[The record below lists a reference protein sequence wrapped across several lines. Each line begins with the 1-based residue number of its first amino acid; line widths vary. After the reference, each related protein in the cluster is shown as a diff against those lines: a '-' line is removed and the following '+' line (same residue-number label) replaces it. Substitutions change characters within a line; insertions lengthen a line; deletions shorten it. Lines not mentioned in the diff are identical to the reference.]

1 MFCVSGCLACL
12 PLSQRMNKAGKWII
26 ALAVVLPT
34 LLEVI
39 DTSVVNVSLDHIR
52 GSLSAGIDEA
62 TWTITAYLVSNAI
75 IIPLTGWLSRVFGR
89 KRYLLFSVS
98 LFTVSSFLCGSATTL
113 FALVFFRIIQ
123 GIGGGALQPISQTI
137 LLETFPPEEYGM
149 AMALFGV
156 GVMFGPIVGPVLGG
170 WITDNWS
177 WNWIF
182 YINIPIGIISV
193 IMIMLFIQ
201 DPPYLK
207 RIKEKIDYIGLSLIV
222 LGIGCL
228 QVVLDKGQREDW
240 FSSPL
245 IMNLAI
251 VSGICMIVFIFW
263 ELRRP
268 DPILNLRQLKN
279 VSFAS
284 ANMIQCV
291 AFFVLFGSILL
302 LPLFVQQLL
311 GYSAFLSGMVLAPGG
326 IATLISMPISGKL
339 IQKVNPKAV
348 LATGLLITTYSIF
361 IMSHFNAYIDFN
373 TVAFSRI
380 VMGFGMGMV
389 FVPLTSLAFS
399 TIKKEEM
406 GNATSI
412 FSLLR
417 NISGSFG
424 IAIMTTLLAR
434 RAQFHHF
441 RLSEQLN
448 PFDGRYQLGVNKA
461 IAVLGYKT
469 GSGSVLAAKGII
481 YQQLAKQSTLF
492 AFTDAFYF
500 STLLMLCVIPI
511 VFLLK
516 RPKNLDKTIVVH

>member
-1 MFCVSGCLACL
+1 
-12 PLSQRMNKAGKWII
+12 MNKSNKWII

-89 KRYLLFSVS
+89 KRYLLFSVV

-113 FALVFFRIIQ
+113 SALVFFRIIQ

-137 LLETFPPEEYGM
+137 LLEAFPPEEYGM

-193 IMIMLFIQ
+193 LMIMLFIQ

-222 LGIGCL
+222 VGIGCL

-240 FSSPL
+240 FSSQFIL
-245 IMNLAI
+245 HLAI
-251 VSGICMIVFIFW
+251 VSVVCVIGFIFW
-263 ELRRP
+263 ELKRR
-268 DPILNLRQLKN
+268 DPILNLREFKN

-284 ANMIQCV
+284 ANVIQCV
-291 AFFVLFGSILL
+291 TFFVLFGSILL

-311 GYSAFLSGMVLAPGG
+311 GYNAFLSGMVLAPGG

-339 IQKVNPKAV
+339 IQKVNAKAV
-348 LATGLLITTYSIF
+348 LTVGLLITTYSIF
-361 IMSHFNAYIDFN
+361 IMSNFNSYIDFN

-380 VMGFGMGMV
+380 VMGFGLGMI
-389 FVPLTSLAFS
+389 FVPLTSLAFT
-399 TIKKEEM
+399 TIKKEDM

-417 NISGSFG
+417 NIAGSFG

-434 RAQFHHF
+434 RAQFHQF
-441 RLSEQLN
+441 RFTEHLN
-448 PFDGRYQLGVNKA
+448 PFDQRYQLGLNNA
-461 IAVLGYKT
+461 MAVLGHKT
-469 GSGSVLAAKGII
+469 GSLSVSGANGVI
-481 YQQLAKQSTLF
+481 YQQLAKQSNLF
-492 AFTDAFYF
+492 SFTDAFYF
-500 STLLMLCVIPI
+500 STLIMLCIIPF

-516 RPKNLDKTIVVH
+516 SPKNFDKTIVVH

>member
-1 MFCVSGCLACL
+1 
-12 PLSQRMNKAGKWII
+12 MNKSSKWII

-75 IIPLTGWLSRVFGR
+75 IIPLTGWLSRFFGR
-89 KRYLLFSVS
+89 KRYLMFSVT
-98 LFTVSSFLCGSATTL
+98 LFTVSSFLCGSATSIS
-113 FALVFFRIIQ
+113 ALIFFRVIQ

-137 LLETFPPEEYGM
+137 LLEAFPPAEYGM

-182 YINIPIGIISV
+182 YVNIPIGIIS
-193 IMIMLFIQ
+193 ILMIMFFIQ
-201 DPPYLK
+201 DPPYL
-207 RIKEKIDYIGLSLIV
+207 RRTKEKIDFIGLSLIV
-222 LGIGCL
+222 VGIGFL
-228 QVVLDKGQREDW
+228 QVVLDKGQRLDW
-240 FSSPL
+240 FSSQSIIAMAAVSL
-245 IMNLAI
+245 ICI
-251 VSGICMIVFIFW
+251 IVFIFW
-263 ELRRP
+263 ELSRT

-284 ANMIQCV
+284 ANLIQAV

-311 GYSAFLSGMVLAPGG
+311 GYNAFLSGMVLAPGG
-326 IATLISMPISGKL
+326 VATLISMPLSGKL
-339 IQKVNPKAV
+339 IQKFNPKAV
-348 LATGLLITTYSIF
+348 LAAGLLITTYSILM
-361 IMSHFNAYIDFN
+361 MSQFNAYIGYN

-380 VMGFGMGMV
+380 VMGLGMGMV

-412 FSLLR
+412 FGIVR
-417 NISGSFG
+417 NIAGSFG

-434 RAQFHHF
+434 RAQFHQF
-441 RLSEQLN
+441 RLGEQLN
-448 PFDGRYQLGVNKA
+448 PFDPRYQLSLSKA
-461 IAVLGYKT
+461 TAMIGYKT
-469 GSGSVLAAKGII
+469 GSGSVAAANGLI
-481 YQQLAKQSTLF
+481 YQQLIKQSTLF

-500 STLLMLCVIPI
+500 STLLMLCIIPI
-511 VFLLK
+511 IFLLK
-516 RPKNLDKTIVVH
+516 TPKPGAQPVIAH

>member
-1 MFCVSGCLACL
+1 M
-12 PLSQRMNKAGKWII
+12 
-26 ALAVVLPT
+26 AVVLPT

-39 DTSVVNVSLDHIR
+39 DTSVVNVSLNHIR
-52 GSLSAGIDEA
+52 GALSAGIDEA
-62 TWTITAYLVSNAI
+62 TWAITAYLVSNAI

-89 KRYLLFSVS
+89 KRYLLFSVI

-113 FALVFFRIIQ
+113 SALILFRIIQ
-123 GIGGGALQPISQTI
+123 GIGGGALQPISQAI
-137 LLETFPPEEYGM
+137 LFEAFPPEEYGM
-149 AMALFGV
+149 AMAIFGI
-156 GVMFGPIVGPVLGG
+156 GVMVGPIVGPVMGG

-193 IMIMLFIQ
+193 LMIMLFIQ

-207 RIKEKIDYIGLSLIV
+207 RIREKIDYMGMALIV
-222 LGIGCL
+222 VGIGCL

-240 FSSPL
+240 FSSAF
-245 IMNLAI
+245 ITRLAI
-251 VSGICMIVFIFW
+251 ISVVCLTVFVFW
-263 ELRRP
+263 ELRRRE
-268 DPILNLRQLKN
+268 PILNLREFKD
-279 VSFAS
+279 VSFSS
-284 ANMIQCV
+284 ANVIQCV
-291 AFFVLFGSILL
+291 SFFVLFGSILL

-311 GYSAFLSGMVLAPGG
+311 GYNAFLAGMALAPGG
-326 IATLISMPISGKL
+326 IATLFSMPIAAKL

-348 LATGLLITTYSIF
+348 LATGLLMAAYSIYT
-361 IMSHFNAYIDFN
+361 MSRFNLYIDFE

-380 VMGFGMGMV
+380 LMGFGMGLI
-389 FVPLTSLAFS
+389 FVPLASMAFS

-412 FSLLR
+412 FNLLR

-434 RAQFHHF
+434 RAQFHQF

-448 PFDGRYQLGVNKA
+448 PFDQRYQLGLNKA
-461 IAVLGYKT
+461 VAVLNYKT
-469 GSGSVLAAKGII
+469 GEGSISAANGVI
-481 YQQLAKQSTLF
+481 YQQLVRQSNLF
-492 AFTDAFYF
+492 SFTDAFYF
-500 STLLMLCVIPI
+500 STLLILCIVPV

-516 RPKNLDKTIVVH
+516 RPKNLGKPIAIH